1 MDLLLQN
8 TRLHPKIFSAL
19 SGRVKPLIS
28 QSDGLSPN
36 IGSLKGYLKRTAE
49 VFFCQIKKCSK
60 IVDIRYVGQKSSEL
74 LIFRGAPPKNV
85 SPSSSNIQKIS
96 RSIEIINFDHP
107 RGEDGKRL
115 QKQETYPD
123 LMYDGAHHM
132 VASISDGYCDTM
144 SGTLSGLL
152 NLTQTPKHVFHIRIL
167 FLKVVI

>member
-1 MDLLLQN
+1 MDFLVQN
-8 TRLHPKIFSAL
+8 THGYIQSKTSYIPVWWLKSEYRELK
-19 SGRVKPLIS
+19 GIS
-28 QSDGLSPN
+28 QTDGW
-36 IGSLKGYLKRTAE
+36 GF
-49 VFFCQIKKCSK
+49 FFCQIKKCSK

-167 FLKVVI
+167 FGGATK